1 MKLGPWT
8 FTGPGPA
15 AGARATSDLA
25 HIPLLLAP
33 MAGITDLPFRI
44 LCRRFG
50 AALAFS
56 EMVTADTTLWAS
68 AKSQARLRHQGE
80 PEPVAVQILG
90 TEPKKMAEAARRQV
104 DLGARIID
112 INMGCPAKKVCK
124 VAAGSALL
132 RDPDLVARILSA
144 VVAAVEVPVTLKIR
158 TGWDRDH
165 RNAPEIARIA
175 EGCGIQMITIHGR
188 TRADRFAGE
197 AEYHTIRKVK
207 QRVRIPVVANGDIT
221 SGPKAARVLQFTGAD
236 AIMIGRAAQGR
247 PWIFRHI
254 GHYLAT
260 GETLPAPQPAWIGAL
275 LLEHLDGLYR
285 LYGTRHGVRVAR
297 KHIAWYSRDLPGS
310 AEFRR
315 RINAVDTPQ
324 QQTRLIHGFFM
335 KKNRGQAA

>member
-8 FTGPGPA
+8 FTGPGPTG
-15 AGARATSDLA
+15 GARATSDLA
-25 HIPLLLAP
+25 RVPLLLAP
-33 MAGITDLPFRI
+33 MAGITDLPFRV

-56 EMVTADTTLWAS
+56 EMISADTSLWAS
-68 AKSQARLRHQGE
+68 TKSQTRLRHQGE

-132 RDPDLVARILSA
+132 RDPDLVARILTA
-144 VVAAVEVPVTLKIR
+144 VVEAVAVPVTLKIR

-175 EGCGIQMITIHGR
+175 EACGIQMLTIHGR

-207 QRVRIPVVANGDIT
+207 EAVRIPVVANGDIT

-260 GETLPAPQPAWIGAL
+260 GETLPAPEPDWIGAL

-310 AEFRR
+310 ADFRR

-324 QQTRLIHGFFM
+324 EQTRLIHGYFM
-335 KKNRGQAA
+335 PTRGQAA